1 MPETVATRSEFP
13 SLVCATVR
21 ISHFQAAVRV
31 CYRENDMRMLKSVVQ
46 RVICARQK
54 PARSPVA
61 IFASPLLTRV
71 LPAIALLPTV
81 FLTGAL
87 LTGILSLAAP
97 SAAAAPAPARVRKAP
112 APKPKKEAPTA
123 APLCQS
129 KDVTVELPR
138 DFLQLSVLSNSFI
151 ARDNSISVI
160 TFQNYFPQ
168 PIAEMAIV
176 AEYQDQDGELIF
188 SSVFAASANP
198 TVTPSWFS
206 TYLPSQYYIAPWT
219 KPVAPRA
226 TFSLA
231 ATSGLTTAAC
241 PAQIKAT
248 VVHIAFAGGSQLNY
262 STPGWQ
268 LPIQPEQIPGDL
280 EFYAPPRELPLEFTV
295 KVHQPA
301 PLGPIIPPPEV
312 TLVDGKPGAIFGRIR
327 DQMQAWRF
335 AFAIKNGVSVDGD
348 ETLLIRV
355 HSAKEGDSGKVFW
368 LTREEVPAPMG
379 IVDLIPLKIPDTWAV
394 YYGGVNLM
402 TGATPPQMQ

>member
-1 MPETVATRSEFP
+1 MELQRG
-13 SLVCATVR
+13 L
-21 ISHFQAAVRV
+21 RV
-31 CYRENDMRMLKSVVQ
+31 CYGEKDMCLPKFAA
-46 RVICARQK
+46 ARGL
-54 PARSPVA
+54 AA
-61 IFASPLLTRV
+61 TFALAKRPN
-71 LPAIALLPTV
+71 
-81 FLTGAL
+81 
-87 LTGILSLAAP
+87 LSRGLCRLAAP
-97 SAAAAPAPARVRKAP
+97 LLLFCLIASALLAAAPARARVRKAY
-112 APKPKKEAPTA
+112 AAKPKKEQPSA

-129 KDVTVELPR
+129 KDITVELPR
-138 DFLQLSVLSNSFI
+138 EFLQLSVLSNSFI

-176 AEYQDQDGELIF
+176 AEYQDQGGKLIY
-188 SSVFAASANP
+188 STVFAASANP

-206 TYLPSQYYIAPWT
+206 TYLPSQYYITPWT
-219 KPVAPRA
+219 KPIAPRA

-231 ATSGLTTAAC
+231 STSGLTTAAC

-268 LPIQPEQIPGDL
+268 LPIQPEEIPGNL
-280 EFYAPPRELPLEFTV
+280 EFYAPPRDLPFEFTV

-312 TLVDGKPGAIFGRIR
+312 SLVNGKPGAMFDRIR

-355 HSAKEGDSGKVFW
+355 HSPKQGDGPKVFW
-368 LTREEVPAPMG
+368 LTRDEVPAPMG

-402 TGATPPQMQ
+402 TGATPAQLQ